1 MQPGY
6 LCPEKPLALT
16 ELQPCTFLHH
26 SSEPPHLMEWDEW
39 LQMFGHTLARD
50 ARSATFDSY
59 PLMLQAAVEGHG
71 IAMGWRRTASRL
83 IESGALVRPCA
94 ESVFLPE
101 AISVYRQQ
109 GTSSREEI
117 TALLAWLDAQLQ
129 SDG

>member
-1 MQPGY
+1 MV
-6 LCPEKPLALT
+6 AT
-16 ELQPCTFLHH
+16 
-26 SSEPPHLMEWDEW
+26 
-39 LQMFGHTLARD
+39 QMFGHTLPRD

-109 GTSSREEI
+109 GTGSREEI